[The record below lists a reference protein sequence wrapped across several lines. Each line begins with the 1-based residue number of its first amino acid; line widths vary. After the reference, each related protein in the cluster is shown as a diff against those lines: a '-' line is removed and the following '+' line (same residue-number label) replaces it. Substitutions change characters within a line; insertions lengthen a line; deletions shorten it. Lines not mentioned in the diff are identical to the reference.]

1 MRLLFL
7 GTGAAEEVP
16 SVWCACAK
24 CRRIRELGG
33 RNRRRNACAFL
44 EPDVVIDHP
53 PTLTS
58 QAWDAGV
65 DLSAV
70 RHLVF
75 THGHMDHFYPHLFR
89 WRLGDGRE
97 EPQGGAPV
105 VPRYGQLPLLFV
117 YGSEKLLDD
126 VAASLRGSTPEALR
140 MALCPV
146 RAGQSFAVGSYRFTA
161 IPANHPV
168 PGDVA
173 FNYLIEDQAGRA
185 LLYGLD
191 GGTPPEE
198 AWELLEGRQLDAV
211 ILDATTGFTGH
222 GAASNHMS
230 LHDVREVVARLR
242 KIGALAPGSRVV
254 LSHINAH
261 HWPPH
266 DEAAPRVER
275 EGMVLSYDGMWL
287 EL

>member
-1 MRLLFL
+1 M
-7 GTGAAEEVP
+7 
-16 SVWCACAK
+16 
-24 CRRIRELGG
+24 
-33 RNRRRNACAFL
+33 
-44 EPDVVIDHP
+44 
-53 PTLTS
+53 
-58 QAWDAGV
+58 
-65 DLSAV
+65 
-70 RHLVF
+70 
-75 THGHMDHFYPHLFR
+75 
-89 WRLGDGRE
+89 
-97 EPQGGAPV
+97 

-168 PGDVA
+168 PGDVS

-242 KIGALAPGSRVV
+242 KIGALGARFPGGPLPHQRPPLAAARRGGAPG
-254 LSHINAH
+254 
-261 HWPPH
+261 
-266 DEAAPRVER
+266 
-275 EGMVLSYDGMWL
+275 GTGGDGPQL
-287 EL
+287 RRDVA